1 MNAIDLLTHDHDEV
15 RALFEKFE
23 TAHEAE
29 DTEEMSTVASSIF
42 EELEVHTTIE
52 EEIFYPAARG
62 KDEEIDETLDESLQ
76 EHHVVDVLME
86 EMGGIESGSDEWIA
100 KMTVLIENVE
110 HHADE
115 EESELFPSVRSH
127 MAADDLDQLGADL
140 EANKV
145 ELGAPT
151 ADANAD
157 LTVDELHTK
166 ATEQEIPGRSDM
178 DREELEATVSPE

>member
-1 MNAIDLLTHDHDEV
+1 MNGLDLLIADHNRVRGLFTRFHSAVDADATDE
-15 RALFEKFE
+15 AATL
-23 TAHEAE
+23 AA
-29 DTEEMSTVASSIF
+29 DIF
-42 EELEVHTTIE
+42 RELEVHTTIE
-52 EEIFYPAARG
+52 EQTFYPRVH
-62 KDEEIDETLDESLQ
+62 DLTEEIGEVVDEGIE
-76 EHHVVDVLME
+76 EHHVVDVLMAE
-86 EMGGIESGSDEWIA
+86 IKVLEPDDDQWQA

-157 LTVDELHTK
+157 LTVDELHAK